1 MRWTLSFVLLLVLS
15 LIVLATP
22 ARFEGPVLA
31 IITRQHGVT
40 LSDVVGFVPLSVGW
54 LAWMV
59 GIWRRRW
66 RVEAAISASPQTAT
80 AGAFVGGLGVGLMIA
95 SARTSSWWLVL
106 GAVMLISVA
115 LGAVPI
121 VSRRNEPASAAARP
135 PMEDDHGWG

>member
-1 MRWTLSFVLLLVLS
+1 MRWTLGFVLLLVLS

-54 LAWMV
+54 LTWV
-59 GIWRRRW
+59 IGIWRRRW
-66 RVEAAISASPQTAT
+66 RVEAAISASPRAAT
-80 AGAFVGGLGVGLMIA
+80 VSAFVGGLGVGLVIA
-95 SARTSSWWLVL
+95 SVRTSSWWLVL
-106 GAVMLISVA
+106 GVALLISVA

-121 VSRRNEPASAAARP
+121 VSRRDESASEEPF
-135 PMEDDHGWG
+135 G